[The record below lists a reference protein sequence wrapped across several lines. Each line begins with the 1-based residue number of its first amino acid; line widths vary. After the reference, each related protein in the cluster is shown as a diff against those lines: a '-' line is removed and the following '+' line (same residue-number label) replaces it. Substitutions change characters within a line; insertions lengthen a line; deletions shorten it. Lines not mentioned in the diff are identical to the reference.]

1 MRTSTSPHNPST
13 TQSVRVIFDPG
24 IDMEEVAGTLELA
37 RLGAES
43 LYGAETVE
51 LEAAWRL
58 DRPNRCV
65 DIDTFTRV
73 GRTLAL
79 IFLGYVRRE
88 FGPGAVATHRVH
100 QMATGQTVGG
110 A

>member
-1 MRTSTSPHNPST
+1 MRTSTSPQNPSA

-58 DRPNRCV
+58 DRCFI
-65 DIDTFTRV
+65 DIDMSTCV
-73 GRTLAL
+73 GKSLAL
-79 IFLGYVRRE
+79 MFLGYARRE
-88 FGPGAVATHRVH
+88 FGPGAVQTHRLH
-100 QMATGQTVGG
+100 QFSAEQTVG
-110 A
+110 AS